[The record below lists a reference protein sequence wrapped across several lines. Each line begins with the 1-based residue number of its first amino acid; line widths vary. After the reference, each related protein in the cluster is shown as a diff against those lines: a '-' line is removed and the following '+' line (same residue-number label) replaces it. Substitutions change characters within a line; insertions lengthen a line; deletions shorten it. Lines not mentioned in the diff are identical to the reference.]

1 MFLWEE
7 SDKTKMVALED
18 ALPGRDESVLP
29 HPEPHLVLGTNIL
42 DDPDDNQE
50 VIYLASGCFWGAEK
64 LAWELGADSTA
75 VGYMGGFTPN
85 PTYEEVCTGKTG
97 QAETVRVLYTPA
109 KLPTGKLLQAF
120 FESHDPTSL
129 NRQGG
134 DVGTQYRSAI
144 FTTTQAQEDIA
155 HAMVEKYQR
164 ALTQAG
170 HGEIVTQILS
180 VLVSGPFYP
189 AEDYH
194 QQYLAKNPN
203 GYQCHARTGV
213 ACPLPS
219 SGPLGQIPAT
229 SPTDPGK
236 VVSPET
242 TLEGGPGEHAKP
254 VEPIRYET
262 E

>member
-1 MFLWEE
+1 MFVWEE
-7 SDKTKMVALED
+7 SDTSQMVALED

-29 HPEPHLVLGTNIL
+29 DPKAHLVLGTNIL
-42 DDPDDNQE
+42 DDPEDDQE

-75 VGYMGGFTPN
+75 VGYMGGFTLN

-97 QAETVRVLYTPA
+97 QAETVRVLYTPS
-109 KLPTGKLLQAF
+109 KLPTEKLLQAF

-134 DVGTQYRSAI
+134 DIGTQYRSAI

-155 HAMVEKYQR
+155 HAMVDEYQK

-170 HGEIVTQILS
+170 HGTIVTQILS
-180 VLVSGPFYP
+180 VLVAGPFYP

-194 QQYLAKNPN
+194 QQYLVKNPN

-213 ACPLPS
+213 ACPLPG
-219 SGPLGQIPAT
+219 SGPLSQAPSAE
-229 SPTDPGK
+229 PEAPGTH
-236 VVSPET
+236 T
-242 TLEGGPGEHAKP
+242 TP

>member
-1 MFLWEE
+1 MFVWEE
-7 SDKTKMVALED
+7 SDTSQMVALED

-29 HPEPHLVLGTNIL
+29 DPKAHLVLGTNIL
-42 DDPDDNQE
+42 DDPEDDQE

-64 LAWELGADSTA
+64 LAWELGADATA
-75 VGYMGGFTPN
+75 VGYMGGFTLN

-97 QAETVRVLYTPA
+97 QAETVRVLYTPS
-109 KLPTGKLLQAF
+109 KLPTEKLLQAF

-134 DVGTQYRSAI
+134 DIGTQYRSAI

-155 HAMVEKYQR
+155 HAMVDEYQK

-170 HGEIVTQILS
+170 HGTIVTQILS
-180 VLVSGPFYP
+180 VLVAGPFYP

-194 QQYLAKNPN
+194 QQYLVKNPN

-213 ACPLPS
+213 ACPLPG
-219 SGPLGQIPAT
+219 SGPLSRVPSAE
-229 SPTDPGK
+229 PEAPGTH
-236 VVSPET
+236 T
-242 TLEGGPGEHAKP
+242 TP

>member
-1 MFLWEE
+1 MFVWEE
-7 SDKTKMVALED
+7 SDTSQMVALED

-29 HPEPHLVLGTNIL
+29 DPKAHLVLGTNIL
-42 DDPDDNQE
+42 DDPEDDQE

-97 QAETVRVLYTPA
+97 QAETVRVLYTPS
-109 KLPTGKLLQAF
+109 KLPTEKLLQAF

-134 DVGTQYRSAI
+134 DIGTQYRSAI

-155 HAMVEKYQR
+155 HAMVDEYQK

-170 HGEIVTQILS
+170 HGTIVTQILS
-180 VLVSGPFYP
+180 VLVAGPFYP

-213 ACPLPS
+213 ACPLPG
-219 SGPLGQIPAT
+219 SGPLSRVPSAE
-229 SPTDPGK
+229 PEAPG
-236 VVSPET
+236 T
-242 TLEGGPGEHAKP
+242 HMTP